1 LAAAEVVTTTV
12 PMPRPDA
19 AGLVA
24 AKLPLAG
31 PRRRRNGVADRMT
44 QAGAAGLVAAKPP
57 LARAARRPRR

>member
-1 LAAAEVVTTTV
+1 
-12 PMPRPDA
+12 MPRPDA